1 MILDYILIFRWL
13 KGNCTNF
20 NPFLQNSQFHA
31 LQNSERWSITN
42 SLTFYQKPSFKWKLN
57 DGKKKDPRN
66 IVISSI
72 ILSPSKLT
80 DKKNRVE
87 KKCGCCENLFDTVQQ
102 KTLFRNVDL
111 PLSIVGTKL
120 FQSGFK
126 CLTRIRTSYGFHARK
141 IIFYYIYFSP
151 FFFFFSLDSG

>member
-87 KKCGCCENLFDTVQQ
+87 KNAVVA
-102 KTLFRNVDL
+102 KTSSIPCNKKRLFRNIDP

-151 FFFFFSLDSG
+151 FFFFFIG

>member
-13 KGNCTNF
+13 KDNCTNF

-87 KKCGCCENLFDTVQQ
+87 KKCGCCENLFDTMQQ
-102 KTLFRNVDL
+102 KTFI
-111 PLSIVGTKL
+111 S
-120 FQSGFK
+120 
-126 CLTRIRTSYGFHARK
+126 
-141 IIFYYIYFSP
+141 
-151 FFFFFSLDSG
+151 